1 MSEHAFDPVEA
12 GFALAEEGTALE
24 RLPFGT
30 AVLDRNG
37 RIVAYNAGRAD
48 SAAHGRELVGE
59 NFFRAVA
66 PLASLRAFE
75 QRFADWL
82 ADEETKV
89 EPFEFVFPDD
99 VPLRVGLTFVRL
111 AGEPAHATA
120 IVKRLPLEP
129 GAPH

>member
-12 GFALAEEGTALE
+12 GSALAEEGTALE

-30 AVLDRNG
+30 AVLDGTG
-37 RIVAYNAGRAD
+37 RIVEYNAGLAD
-48 SAAHGRELVGE
+48 SAAHGRDLVGE

-82 ADEETKV
+82 AGDETRV

-99 VPLRVGLTFVRL
+99 VPQRVGVSFVRL
-111 AGEPAHATA
+111 AGDPGRATVL
-120 IVKRLPLEP
+120 VKRLPLEP
-129 GAPH
+129 GAAR